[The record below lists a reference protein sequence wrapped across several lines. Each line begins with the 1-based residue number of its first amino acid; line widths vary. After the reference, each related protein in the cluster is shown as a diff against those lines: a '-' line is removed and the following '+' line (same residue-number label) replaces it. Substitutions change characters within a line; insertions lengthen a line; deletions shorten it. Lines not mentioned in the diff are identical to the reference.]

1 MAAHEFG
8 HSLGLSHSNVPGALM
23 YPTYSF
29 KDVDSFSLSSDDIQG
44 IQSLY
49 GKYILKKALK
59 SSKCPFF
66 IYYVAIPSG
75 RNTVGT
81 RDVPDA
87 EPPTNPYACD
97 AKLILDAVTT
107 FGGETMF
114 FKDK

>member
-1 MAAHEFG
+1 
-8 HSLGLSHSNVPGALM
+8 M

-29 KDVDSFSLSSDDIQG
+29 KDVESFSLSSDDIQG

-49 GKYILKKALK
+49 GKYSISWRSSKILKI
-59 SSKCPFF
+59 F
-66 IYYVAIPSG
+66 IYYVSIPSG

-81 RDVPDA
+81 RDVPDPK
-87 EPPTNPYACD
+87 PPTNPDACD
-97 AKLILDAVTT
+97 PKLILDAVTT

>member
-1 MAAHEFG
+1 MSIFQPH
-8 HSLGLSHSNVPGALM
+8 M
-23 YPTYSF
+23 
-29 KDVDSFSLSSDDIQG
+29 
-44 IQSLY
+44 
-49 GKYILKKALK
+49 
-59 SSKCPFF
+59 
-66 IYYVAIPSG
+66 AIPSG

-87 EPPTNPYACD
+87 EPPTNPDACD